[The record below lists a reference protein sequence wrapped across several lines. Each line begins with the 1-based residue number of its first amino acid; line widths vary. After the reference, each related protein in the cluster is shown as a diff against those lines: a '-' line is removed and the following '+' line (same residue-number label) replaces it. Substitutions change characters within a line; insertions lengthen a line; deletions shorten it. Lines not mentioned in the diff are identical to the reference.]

1 VFFRFPYVEKTVCL
15 LSFTCKSLPRCQA
28 VAIDHPL
35 KDAQT
40 YKYTSTKVKKHQ
52 HVYYIDRW
60 YTRALHPSVQS
71 MLHVTLN
78 CSQRVRCYMKVF
90 TASEMLH
97 ESVHSVWDVTWKRSE
112 GSTQSV
118 FDVTWK
124 CSEGS
129 TQSVFDVTWKCSEGS
144 TQSVFDITWKRS
156 ERNTKSLLNVS
167 WKCSERSTK
176 SVLDVTR
183 MCWRVLHVSQDH
195 RTLLH
200 APPKPPCSGGR
211 M

>member
-1 VFFRFPYVEKTVCL
+1 MVHKSVTSECSKHATCNIKL
-15 LSFTCKSLPRCQA
+15 FTACE
-28 VAIDHPL
+28 
-35 KDAQT
+35 
-40 YKYTSTKVKKHQ
+40 
-52 HVYYIDRW
+52 
-60 YTRALHPSVQS
+60 
-71 MLHVTLN
+71 MLHESVHSVWDVTWK
-78 CSQRVRCYMKVF
+78 CSQRLRCYMKVF

-97 ESVHSVWDVTWKRSE
+97 ESVHSVWDVTWKCSE
-112 GSTQSV
+112 RVRCYMKVFRACEMLHESVQSV
-118 FDVTWK
+118 WDVT
-124 CSEGS
+124 
-129 TQSVFDVTWKCSEGS
+129 
-144 TQSVFDITWKRS
+144 
-156 ERNTKSLLNVS
+156 